1 MKPKRIVIIRHAE
14 KPNKNDDP
22 RLAMQGEMRALGLTH
37 VLPKEVN
44 PDFIFASTSS
54 VNSERPFETIHPTA
68 KKLGLKVNT
77 SYADKDCK
85 KLAKRLFSKKKYADK
100 TILIC
105 WHHGQMPKLIEA
117 LGFASPFK
125 KWPETLFDRIIDLH
139 IASSKG
145 ADSGLVNSP
154 QRILFTDSIR

>member
-1 MKPKRIVIIRHAE
+1 MKPKRIVIVRHAE
-14 KPNKNDDP
+14 KPSKEGDP

-54 VNSERPFETIHPTA
+54 QNSDRPFETIHPTA
-68 KKLGLKVNT
+68 KKLGLKVCT
-77 SYADKDCK
+77 DYADKDCK
-85 KLAKRLFSKKKYADK
+85 KLARLLLTKKKYADK
-100 TILIC
+100 TVLIC

-117 LGFASPFK
+117 LGFTSPFK
-125 KWPETLFDRIIDLH
+125 KWPETLFDRIIDIH
-139 IASSKG
+139 MSKG
-145 ADSGLVNSP
+145 QKSLTNSP